1 MGIAYSFII
10 YIAAAL
16 LMWFQ
21 THIAI
26 PYLSERTGG
35 ESILLWF
42 IVGALG
48 IFLPLIII
56 AAIILKSEGLKLN
69 AETWHNRMRFVKM
82 KVRDWKWVTIGT
94 LASGIS
100 TVVMMGLIH
109 IATGNLNY
117 TPAFMEFEPLS
128 SGRYWLLGVWFIF
141 WIFNIMGEEIL
152 WRGVMQP
159 RQEAIFSKQT
169 WIVQGIGWSLFHLAF
184 GWQFWLM
191 LLPLMFIQP
200 LVVQK
205 THNSWTGVAIHGI
218 INGPSFV
225 AIALGVI

>member
-42 IVGALG
+42 IVGGLG

-56 AAIILKSEGLKLN
+56 AGIILKGEGLKLN

-82 KVRDWKWVTIGT
+82 KARDWKWVAIGT

-100 TVVMMGLIH
+100 TVAMMGLIH

-184 GWQFWLM
+184 GWQLWLM

-205 THNSWTGVAIHGI
+205 TRNSWTGVAIHGI